1 MGLIAR
7 VCAHDDLEAETD
19 RAARDLLRAAP
30 QTRLQVKRLINARYG
45 AIDEMTFEVSLASD
59 EIKEGF
65 EAFTEKRE
73 PSWVPEQ
80 YRTGERL

>member
-7 VCAHDDLEAETD
+7 ICAHDDLEAETE
-19 RAARDLLRAAP
+19 RAARDLLKAAP
-30 QTRLQVKRLINARYG
+30 ETRSHAKRIVNTRYG
-45 AIDEMTFEVSLASD
+45 VIDEMTFALSLVSE

-73 PSWVPEQ
+73 PTWVPEE